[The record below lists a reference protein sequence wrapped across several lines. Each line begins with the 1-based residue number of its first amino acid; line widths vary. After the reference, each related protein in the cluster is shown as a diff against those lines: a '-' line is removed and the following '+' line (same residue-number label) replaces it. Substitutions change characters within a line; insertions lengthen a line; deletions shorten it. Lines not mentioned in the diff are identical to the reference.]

1 MHMKQIIITAL
12 LVIVCTGAKA
22 QREVFDKYEDT
33 KGVTTVFVSKA
44 MLSLAGGIAA
54 LGDKKLGKMA
64 GKLDGIRILNCDRKS
79 LVPEIKK
86 AAQAVY
92 NRDQYEEMMRV
103 NEDGHRVVI
112 YQRPLKG
119 GKSEFALL
127 TVEENS
133 LSIININGTITL
145 EDMKQF
151 TDN

>member
-1 MHMKQIIITAL
+1 MAMKQIIVTAL
-12 LVIVCTGAKA
+12 LVLVCTGAKA
-22 QREVFDKYEDT
+22 QRELFDKYEDT

-44 MLSLAGGIAA
+44 MLNLAGGLAA
-54 LGDKKLGKMA
+54 IGDKKIGKMA
-64 GKLDGIRILNCDRKS
+64 GKMDGIRILNCERKS
-79 LVPEIKK
+79 LIPEIKK
-86 AAQAVY
+86 AAQAIY
-92 NRDQYEEMMRV
+92 SRDNYEEIVRV
-103 NEDGHRVVI
+103 NEEGQRVVI

-151 TDN
+151 TKD

>member
-1 MHMKQIIITAL
+1 MAMKQIIVTAL
-12 LVIVCTGAKA
+12 LVLVCTGAKA
-22 QREVFDKYEDT
+22 QRELFDKYEDT

-44 MLSLAGGIAA
+44 MLNLAGGLAA
-54 LGDKKLGKMA
+54 IGDKKIGKMA
-64 GKLDGIRILNCDRKS
+64 GKMDGIRILNCERKS
-79 LVPEIKK
+79 LISEIKK
-86 AAQAVY
+86 AAQAIY
-92 NRDQYEEMMRV
+92 SRDNYEEIMRV
-103 NEDGHRVVI
+103 NEEGQRVVI

-151 TDN
+151 TKD